1 MGARNQAEAIEKLDE
16 VANAEG
22 CPLVEL
28 ADAQVHFALTD
39 GGDLVLDGLGETTEE
54 DIFASCY
61 PALASARVAGSDVGH
76 AVEQERDRDQADQ
89 AEPEAPATDLGRRTK
104 AELDMPTTV
113 INRLV
118 TKAATRRLRAYK
130 PPGKPS

>member
-1 MGARNQAEAIEKLDE
+1 MGARNKAEAIEKLDE

-39 GGDLVLDGLGETTEE
+39 DGDLVLDGLGETTEE
-54 DIFASCY
+54 DIFAFCY
-61 PALASARVAGSDVGH
+61 PVLASARVAGTDVGE
-76 AVEQERDRDQADQ
+76 AVQQEREQEER
-89 AEPEAPATDLGRRTK
+89 AEPEAPARDLGRRTK
-104 AELDMPTTV
+104 AELDMPTTI

-118 TKAATRRLRAYK
+118 TKAATRRLRAFK